1 MLFFFFIYIDII
13 GFGKKKKL
21 CIIYWINRKLLYIF
35 EIIGV
40 YVINGKCI
48 LGYGIKLVW
57 NLVKFMFRVLLNWR
71 EVVIEDIIWLIS
83 WFRFL

>member
-1 MLFFFFIYIDII
+1 MYNLLKLIMIIIVFCIYIDFI
-13 GFGKKKKL
+13 GFGKKKF

-48 LGYGIKLVW
+48 LGYGIKLV
-57 NLVKFMFRVLLNWR
+57 
-71 EVVIEDIIWLIS
+71 
-83 WFRFL
+83 